1 MSFLIF
7 LLTIPSYFFKML
19 FFIGVV
25 MMIVS
30 TYATLY
36 AAEKAQTSE
45 PGELLLIPVLPSEIP
60 KILKKMEKEK
70 AVPPKLDGMNFNR
83 YFIISYHLFANHDSI
98 VGLSFILYFI

>member
-1 MSFLIF
+1 
-7 LLTIPSYFFKML
+7 ML

-83 YFIISYHLFANHDSI
+83 YFVSNHLFANHDSI
-98 VGLSFILYFI
+98 VAYLLFYILSST